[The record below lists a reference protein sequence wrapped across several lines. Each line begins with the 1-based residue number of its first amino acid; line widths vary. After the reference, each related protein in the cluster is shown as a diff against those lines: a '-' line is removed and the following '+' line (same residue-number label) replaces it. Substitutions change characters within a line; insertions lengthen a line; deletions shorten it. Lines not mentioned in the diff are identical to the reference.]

1 MRVIGGTHRSR
12 LLATPHGT
20 STRPTSDQLRETL
33 FNVLAPSIGGSVF
46 VDLYAGS
53 GAVGIE
59 AASRG
64 AAAVYFAETERAA
77 LTALRA
83 NLRALGI
90 HAQVESGGTTTLLK
104 RLLAAGEQAGIVF
117 LDPPYD
123 SADEYDRTLRWLGE
137 EGASLLAPNAIVVA
151 EHRSKSP
158 LPPAFIELES
168 YRILK
173 QGDAAL
179 TFYRRSEIDRDSPRR

>member
-1 MRVIGGTHRSR
+1 MRVIAGAYRSR
-12 LLATPHGT
+12 LLAAPRGT
-20 STRPTSDQLRETL
+20 ETRPTSDRLRETL
-33 FNVLAPSIGGSVF
+33 FNVLTPRIQGSVF

-59 AASRG
+59 AVSRG
-64 AAAVYFAETERAA
+64 ASGVFFAETERAA

-83 NLRALGI
+83 NLQTLGI
-90 HAQVESGGTTTLLK
+90 RAQVESGGTSTLLK
-104 RLLAAGEQAGIVF
+104 RMLTAGDHADIVF

-123 SADEYDRTLRWLGE
+123 ASDEYERTLRWLGA
-137 EGASLLAPNAIVVA
+137 EGLLLLADGAVVIA

-158 LPPAFIELES
+158 CPVAYGALES
-168 YRILK
+168 YRTVK

-179 TFYRRSEIDRDSPRR
+179 TFYRRLPLVGEPPRP